1 VSAFV
6 DLGKRVIFSVI
17 AIAVVLLLLICS
29 EYHGA
34 KALIILITGL
44 TAGFAVYEYAML
56 PTNMLHR
63 GIVAFSIGAAFL
75 TFASMYVYSLPNLP
89 YFVLMF
95 LGIVAFV
102 INFRQ
107 VEGAL
112 HSVACFILP
121 MCYILLPMILVIKM
135 LYSSFS
141 VGGSLLV
148 GYVVATTK
156 MGDMC
161 AYFVGK
167 GIGRYPMAPALSP
180 KKTWEGAVASVVG
193 TIIISIVFSSFMG
206 SSFDIIEAIFLGA
219 IISIVAI
226 IGDLAESLL
235 KRDAKI
241 KDSNSLPGLGGILDI
256 LDSLL
261 FTFPVVYVYFLTRVW

>member
-1 VSAFV
+1 MSGFI

-17 AIAVVLLLLICS
+17 AISIVLLLLIFAD
-29 EYHGA
+29 YKGV
-34 KALIILITGL
+34 KALCILITGL
-44 TAGFAVYEYAML
+44 TAGFAAYEYAML
-56 PTNMLHR
+56 PTNVLHR
-63 GIVAFSIGAAFL
+63 GIVAYAIGAAFV
-75 TFASMYVYSLPNLP
+75 TFVSMYVYSLPNLP
-89 YFVLMF
+89 FFALMF

-112 HSVACFILP
+112 HAVASFILP
-121 MCYILLPMILVIKM
+121 LCYILLPMTLIIKM
-135 LYSSFS
+135 IYSNFT

-148 GYVVATTK
+148 GYVLATTK
-156 MGDMC
+156 IGDMC

-167 GIGRYPMAPALSP
+167 GFGKYPLAPALSP
-180 KKTWEGAVASVVG
+180 NKTWEGAVASVIG
-193 TIIISIVFSSFMG
+193 TVITSVIFSTFMG
-206 SSFDIIEAIFLGA
+206 RSFDFLESIFLGA
-219 IISIVAI
+219 IVGIVAI

-241 KDSNSLPGLGGILDI
+241 KDSNSLPGLGGVLDV